1 MIKIGLVA
9 GVGRLPCEFA
19 KIARN
24 YGMQVVAVAV
34 VNDVDPELKTLV
46 SSFYQAHIG
55 AMGKVIDIFKKEGIS
70 KVTMIGK
77 VTKEGL
83 FSGLFIPDW
92 RTVKVLASLPNRNDD
107 TLMLAVVNEFAKD
120 DITIMDQSKLLSG
133 LFPKIGVLSKRQPT
147 EQELIDIEYG
157 YEMALRIGQLDIGQ
171 TVVVKDQAIMAVEA
185 IEGTD
190 ECVKRGG
197 KLANGNAVVA
207 KTAKPQQDSRFDL
220 PTVGTQTIQSMI
232 EGGASALVMQ
242 AEKTF
247 LVDRESVLELA
258 NEHAIC
264 IVVK

>member
-34 VNDVDPELKTLV
+34 VSGVDPELETLV
-46 SSFYQAHIG
+46 SSFHQAHIG

-83 FSGLFIPDW
+83 FNGLFVPDW
-92 RTVKVLASLPNRNDD
+92 RTVKTLASLPNRNDD

-120 DITIMDQSKLLSG
+120 GITVMDQSNLLSG
-133 LFPKIGVLSKRQPT
+133 LFPKNGVLTERQPT
-147 EQELIDIEYG
+147 EQELEDIEYG

-171 TVVVKDQAIMAVEA
+171 TVVVKDKAIMAVEA

-190 ECVKRGG
+190 ECIKRGG
-197 KLANGNAVVA
+197 MLARGNAVVA

-220 PTVGTQTIQSMI
+220 PTVGVQTINSMI

-247 LVDRESVLELA
+247 LVDREQVLELA
-258 NEHAIC
+258 NNNGIC